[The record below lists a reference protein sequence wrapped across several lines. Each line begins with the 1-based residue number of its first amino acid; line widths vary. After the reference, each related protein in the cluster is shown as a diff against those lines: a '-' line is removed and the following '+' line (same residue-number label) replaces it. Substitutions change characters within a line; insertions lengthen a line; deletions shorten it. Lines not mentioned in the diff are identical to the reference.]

1 MSYAD
6 RLRAPLTMIWNALR
20 SCLIRILQAGPIPRH
35 IAFIMDGNRR
45 FATKQGLQSIS
56 GHQQG
61 YLKVLYIPTVFA
73 TKYVHTLGISNTRC
87 LAQLLDALQ
96 WCLDL
101 GVEAITV
108 YAFSIDNFR
117 RETQEVDALMTLAE
131 EKLLDLL
138 NVGTCRPAGCFSAE
152 IGVLSWP

>member
-1 MSYAD
+1 MSCFGTLYAV
-6 RLRAPLTMIWNALR
+6 AVYVWKTIKK
-20 SCLIRILQAGPIPRH
+20 CLIAVLRAGPIPKH
-35 IAFIMDGNRR
+35 LAFIMDGNRR
-45 FATKQGLQSIS
+45 FATNQGLQTIT

-61 YLKVLYIPTVFA
+61 YLKVPLAVTPLYSSRLFEYMPHPYCV
-73 TKYVHTLGISNTRC
+73 L
-87 LAQLLDALQ
+87 QLLDALQ

-117 RETQEVDALMTLAE
+117 RDPREVAALMCLAE

-138 NVGTCRPAGCFSAE
+138 CVRFLICCCGTVC
-152 IGVLSWP
+152 